1 MKKHLQIDPSQKFNA
16 SLLLFTTTAVQIGVG
31 IHGFQSVIYK
41 EAKQDAWISII
52 ISFIAAHLVVFVMFK
67 TLEMYGSDDIFGIQ
81 INVFGKYLGNLM
93 NLVLISYCLLAFFV
107 VIRTYTEVIN
117 VWVFPD
123 LSTSF
128 ITITVLLIVIYTF
141 SGGLRV
147 IIGICF
153 FSYVLPLWILA
164 ILLFPLEYAN
174 YNHVLPVFGSDLISI
189 LKGAYSMSF
198 TIVGFEVLNVL
209 YPFVKEQNKAKKYV
223 HLGLLST
230 LAIYLFV
237 MLISLSFF
245 SGEQLEKYIWAT
257 LTMFS
262 IIRLP
267 FIERIELFT
276 ICFWLI
282 IILPNLC
289 LYAWS
294 AHRGFIRMIKVSE
307 KKFIYIFSIIIFIG
321 TLFVESRSQIKTI
334 NDFFGRLSFVLVF
347 IYPFILNAI
356 ANIKR
361 LFSKLKKKKVENREV
376 ESENAE

>member
-1 MKKHLQIDPSQKFNA
+1 VKKHLQIDPSQKFNA

-282 IILPNLC
+282 IIL
-289 LYAWS
+289 
-294 AHRGFIRMIKVSE
+294 
-307 KKFIYIFSIIIFIG
+307 
-321 TLFVESRSQIKTI
+321 SRS
-334 NDFFGRLSFVLVF
+334 LS
-347 IYPFILNAI
+347 P
-356 ANIKR
+356 
-361 LFSKLKKKKVENREV
+361 
-376 ESENAE
+376 